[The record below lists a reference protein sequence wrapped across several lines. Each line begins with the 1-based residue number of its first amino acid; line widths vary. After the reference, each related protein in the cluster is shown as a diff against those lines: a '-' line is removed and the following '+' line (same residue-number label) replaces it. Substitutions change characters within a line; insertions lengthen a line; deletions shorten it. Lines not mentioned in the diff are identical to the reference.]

1 MALPVGDLVDG
12 DPSCKSN
19 WAVARSQK
27 QIWGEVQKSSW
38 LRRWML
44 AMAGGIVAAT

>member
-1 MALPVGDLVDG
+1 MALPVGDLVDR
-12 DPSCKSN
+12 DPSCK
-19 WAVARSQK
+19 SQK